1 MSLVLDFAE
10 AHGALL
16 TLDDGGAGLETR
28 IVFLKGRE

>member
-1 MSLVLDFAE
+1 MSLFLDFAE

-16 TLDDGGAGLETR
+16 TLNDGGPGLEVP